1 MTVCNMQESRTE
13 IISDLS
19 KAVEIIILKPIWDL
33 QHQEIRDFLRLKL
46 ILVGIVSLLSLYSFR
61 QFWESLVLMI
71 GLSLTSR

>member
-1 MTVCNMQESRTE
+1 MQESRTE

-33 QHQEIRDFLRLKL
+33 QHQEIRDFLWLQL

-61 QFWESLVLMI
+61 QFWES
-71 GLSLTSR
+71 